1 MAEMDIQYII
11 IISIHQV
18 ILDGCHKYIYT
29 EKQWEP
35 LRMQRKICITFS
47 ENRDSFFFSEVPAE
61 KQMQLYVS
69 PNNHTHAHTHAHT
82 YFHPSKSGI
91 NEALSEFP

>member
-1 MAEMDIQYII
+1 
-11 IISIHQV
+11 
-18 ILDGCHKYIYT
+18 
-29 EKQWEP
+29 
-35 LRMQRKICITFS
+35 MQRKICVTFS

-61 KQMQLYVS
+61 KQRKMQLYVS
-69 PNNHTHAHTHAHT
+69 PNNHTHVRTHAHT